1 MAASAGIRTPGNAQA
16 GKGASMNPS
25 PLMPLDVASATFLL
39 LTAAM
44 SATTVLLLMSSH
56 WVSPRWRLPVALST
70 LVPLIGVFHYAL
82 SCLVW
87 LRMHDMPVVYRYVD
101 WMIAQPLQVLT
112 LYFLI
117 QTITSTPTGLFWRLL
132 IASVAMVLARYMGE
146 TDLLYPTLGFLIG
159 LILWLYVLGEAYFGR
174 MAEINAQGG
183 SDPVRLGFFWMRLIL
198 TIGWALYPLAYLI
211 VRLGSG
217 ADAARLMVIY
227 NLADLIN
234 QIAFALALLAT
245 AINDSAHSR

>member
-1 MAASAGIRTPGNAQA
+1 
-16 GKGASMNPS
+16 MNGS
-25 PLMPLDVASATFLL
+25 PLLPLDVASATFLL

-44 SATTVLLLMSSH
+44 SATSVLMLMSGH
-56 WVSPRWRLPVALST
+56 WISPRWRLPVALST
-70 LVPLIGVFHYAL
+70 LAPLIGVLHYAF
-82 SCLVW
+82 SSLVW
-87 LRMHDMPVVYRYVD
+87 LQTHDMPVVFRYVD
-101 WMIAQPLQVLT
+101 WMIAQPVQVLA
-112 LYFLI
+112 LYFVI
-117 QTITSTPTGLFWRLL
+117 QTIANTSTGLFWRLL

-174 MAEINAQGG
+174 MAEINAESG

-211 VRLGSG
+211 VRLGNS
-217 ADAARLMVIY
+217 ADVGKLMVIY

-234 QIAFALALLAT
+234 QIAFVLAVLTT
-245 AINDSAHSR
+245 AIHDSAHSR